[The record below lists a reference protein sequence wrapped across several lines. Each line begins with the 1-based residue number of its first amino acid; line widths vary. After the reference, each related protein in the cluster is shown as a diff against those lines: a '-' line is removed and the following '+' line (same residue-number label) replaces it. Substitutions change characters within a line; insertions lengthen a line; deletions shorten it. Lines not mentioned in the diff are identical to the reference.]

1 MAQYYSLV
9 FYLLHYARIVVCCIF
24 FNKRCHIIL
33 HPHVT
38 SLTFL
43 DGIGPAIMG
52 LEAPEQV
59 SRLADREDGLVAR
72 GAGVDAAAGGH
83 GGGEAEGG
91 LAQGDVL
98 PGLEDGN
105 VDGGVKTTLHI
116 IILTA
121 QFGASPPSRIADFNQ
136 LSWKT
141 ITIKQSIQKL

>member
-1 MAQYYSLV
+1 
-9 FYLLHYARIVVCCIF
+9 
-24 FNKRCHIIL
+24 
-33 HPHVT
+33 
-38 SLTFL
+38 
-43 DGIGPAIMG
+43 MG

-59 SRLADREDGLVAR
+59 SRLADCEDGLVAR

-98 PGLEDGN
+98 SGLEGGY
-105 VDGGVKTTLHI
+105 VDGGVKTTHHI

-121 QFGASPPSRIADFNQ
+121 QFSALTTVMRIPDINQ

>member
-1 MAQYYSLV
+1 
-9 FYLLHYARIVVCCIF
+9 
-24 FNKRCHIIL
+24 
-33 HPHVT
+33 
-38 SLTFL
+38 
-43 DGIGPAIMG
+43 MG

-83 GGGEAEGG
+83 GGSEAEGG

-105 VDGGVKTTLHI
+105 VDRGVQTTLHI

-121 QFGASPPSRIADFNQ
+121 QFGASAPMMIADFNQ